1 MIENYDILIL
11 GGGEVP
17 EGLEAYSDYGTKA
30 TLKLGGRLMIEYVV
44 DALAAAPGAGRIL
57 VVGHEE
63 PLKRVLGDRVWRVEP
78 AADTMLANLRR
89 GVDVFAGSQWLLA
102 ASCDIPLIAPGMIG
116 RFVETCGG
124 MSGDIFAALLA
135 REIFAEKFP
144 TTKRT
149 YGRLKEGSFTT
160 GNVFLLKPSA
170 LRDNWGHIDDVIAA
184 RKSPLK
190 LVRLIGF
197 MNIIRFVFKQL
208 SLARAEKT
216 VQNILGVEG
225 HCAPCIDPEIG
236 IDVDKVVDYE
246 LVKSILEK

>member
-1 MIENYDILIL
+1 MIKNYDILIL

-30 TLKLGGRLMIEYVV
+30 TIKLGGRLMIEYVV
-44 DALAAAPGAGRIL
+44 EALAAAPGAGRIL
-57 VVGHEE
+57 VVGNED
-63 PLKRVLGDRVWRVEP
+63 PLKRVLGERVWRVEP
-78 AADTMLANLRR
+78 ASDSMLANLRL
-89 GVDVFAGSQWLLA
+89 GVDVFADSEWLLV
-102 ASCDIPLIAPGMIG
+102 ASCDIPLIGPDMIG

-124 MSGDIFAALLA
+124 LPGDIFAALLA
-135 REIFAEKFP
+135 KEVFAEKFP

-149 YGRLKEGSFTT
+149 YGRVKEGMFTT

-170 LRDNWGHIDDVIAA
+170 LRNNWGHIDDVIAS

-197 MNIIRFVFKQL
+197 MNIILFLFKQL
-208 SLARAEKT
+208 SIPRAEKT
-216 VQNILGVEG
+216 VQKILGVEG
-225 HCAPCIDPEIG
+225 HVAPCMDPEIG

-246 LVKSILEK
+246 LVKSILE